1 MMRTRWTP
9 YPEPTRQDA
18 CKMNIQKTLGF
29 TWSTKKQKGW
39 GGSVEFYKGMK
50 NHTLKNGL
58 YWGSPSLK
66 LTTRTR
72 KLSSWKICFVFG
84 IRPTFGCDI
93 VGFRECMMFNYV
105 TIPVHQPVMFNR
117 SDCDLEHCVI
127 WFCQKKV
134 PGPSL
139 KQTAKESLE
148 SWKANPFCLVQ
159 LSWRKEGSE
168 VRLRW
173 SDWME
178 TSKPWDSSPL
188 NHLLDPFG
196 RIVWDLFPSMAQ
208 AWIQ

>member
-1 MMRTRWTP
+1 
-9 YPEPTRQDA
+9 
-18 CKMNIQKTLGF
+18 
-29 TWSTKKQKGW
+29 
-39 GGSVEFYKGMK
+39 
-50 NHTLKNGL
+50 
-58 YWGSPSLK
+58 
-66 LTTRTR
+66 
-72 KLSSWKICFVFG
+72 
-84 IRPTFGCDI
+84 
-93 VGFRECMMFNYV
+93 MFNYV

-117 SDCDLEHCVI
+117 SDRDLEHCVI

-148 SWKANPFCLVQ
+148 SWKANPFCLMQ

-173 SDWME
+173 SGWME

-196 RIVWDLFPSMAQ
+196 RIVLDLFPSASWPKHESNSSKNLAARKPRESPCPAIPEGKQIDECLNQGPCFLHMFFVGPSC
-208 AWIQ
+208 